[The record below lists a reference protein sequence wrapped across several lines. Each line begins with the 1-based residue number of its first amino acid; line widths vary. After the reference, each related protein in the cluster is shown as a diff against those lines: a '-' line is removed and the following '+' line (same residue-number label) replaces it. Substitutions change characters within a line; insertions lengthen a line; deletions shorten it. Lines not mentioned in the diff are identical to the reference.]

1 MEKVQFGIVLFLS
14 LFLAFLAEAAA
25 QGISLSSQE
34 VNWIVERVFENEC
47 ASKDE
52 NLVQWNEGEDF
63 LSLGIGHFIWYPK
76 GGRGTFKESFPSFLN
91 YVKASDEGITK
102 WLDKNPFPSC
112 PWNSRKNFLRNQE
125 DPRLFELREFLMATK
140 PLQATFIVK
149 HLDEALPLMLK
160 SAPEESREKI
170 TLQFKRVAS
179 TPLGI
184 YALIDYVNFKGLG
197 TVSFEKYR
205 GKAWGLLQV
214 LSEMRDEAEAPSAL
228 EEFVRAADT
237 VLTERVNNAPK
248 RRNEQKWLPGWQKR
262 INSYLKQQESRIAK

>member
-1 MEKVQFGIVLFLS
+1 MLKIRFQIVLFLA
-14 LFLAFLAEAAA
+14 LFLFFLVDPSAE
-25 QGISLSSQE
+25 GISLSQQE
-34 VNWIVERVFENEC
+34 IQHIGERVFENEC

-52 NLVQWNEGEDF
+52 NLAQWNEGEDF

-76 GGRGTFKESFPSFLN
+76 GGRGIFKESFPSFLN
-91 YVKASDEGITK
+91 YVKASGEGIPK
-102 WLDKNPFPSC
+102 WLDKDPSPSC

-125 DPRLFELREFLMATK
+125 DPRLFELCEFLMATK
-140 PLQATFIVK
+140 PLQAVFIVK
-149 HLDEALPLMLK
+149 RLDEALALMLK
-160 SAPEESREKI
+160 SASEESREKI
-170 TLQFKRVAS
+170 TIQFRRVAS

-197 TVSFEKYR
+197 TVSFEKYH
-205 GKAWGLLQV
+205 GKAWGLFQV

-237 VLTERVNNAPK
+237 AFTERVNNAPK

-262 INSYLKQQESRIAK
+262 INSYLKQQEIIS